1 MFGNKK
7 RDKMIDYLVETLLD
21 VQKQLDIE
29 NLYEPFTP
37 YGTYRR
43 RATKHPL
50 VERLLKLE
58 EYLGI
63 EYQEKIKTT
72 KGYVK
77 KNLKANSK

>member
-7 RDKMIDYLVETLLD
+7 RDKRISYVVGTLVDL
-21 VQKQLDIE
+21 QKELDIQ
-29 NLYEPFTP
+29 NLFEYPFRP
-37 YGTYRR
+37 YSSYQR

-63 EYQEKIKTT
+63 EYQEKTETT

-77 KNLKANSK
+77 KGRIKSK